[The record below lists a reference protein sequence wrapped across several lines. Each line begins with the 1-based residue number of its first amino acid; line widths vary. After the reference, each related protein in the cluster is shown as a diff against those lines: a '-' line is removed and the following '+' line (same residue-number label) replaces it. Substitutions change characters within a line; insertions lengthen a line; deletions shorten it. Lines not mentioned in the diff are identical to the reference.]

1 MEQRLMILGSMDEF
15 IELVNKAK
23 KRGIYTVVCDG
34 YPDGPA
40 KKYADKAYD
49 IDIRKVDEIVEV
61 DVYKRQVYGPLLY
74 QHLWR
79 RLSGPGAGGHPG
91 LWRKGV

>member
-34 YPDGPA
+34 
-40 KKYADKAYD
+40 
-49 IDIRKVDEIVEV
+49 
-61 DVYKRQVYGPLLY
+61 
-74 QHLWR
+74 
-79 RLSGPGAGGHPG
+79 
-91 LWRKGV
+91 

>member
-15 IELVNKAK
+15 IEIVNKAK

-40 KKYADKAYD
+40 KKYADKAY
-49 IDIRKVDEIVEV
+49 RCV
-61 DVYKRQVYGPLLY
+61 
-74 QHLWR
+74 
-79 RLSGPGAGGHPG
+79 
-91 LWRKGV
+91 